1 MVEDIVFIILFILAI
16 GAGVWVWHMEVS
28 GTPIV
33 PPKASSNANGT
44 LEDEPSTAENEET
57 A

>member
-1 MVEDIVFIILFILAI
+1 MVEDIVFIILVILAI

-33 PPKASSNANGT
+33 PQKSSSDAADTVQDNPSSD
-44 LEDEPSTAENEET
+44 EDKET

>member
-1 MVEDIVFIILFILAI
+1 MVENIVFIILVILAI

-33 PPKASSNANGT
+33 PPKASPKAADT
-44 LEDEPSTAENEET
+44 AEDKPSVAENEET

>member
-1 MVEDIVFIILFILAI
+1 MVEDIVFIILVILAI

-33 PPKASSNANGT
+33 PPKASPNTNDAP
-44 LEDEPSTAENEET
+44 EDKPSPAETQET

>member
-1 MVEDIVFIILFILAI
+1 MVENIVFIILVILAI

-28 GTPIV
+28 GTPV
-33 PPKASSNANGT
+33 AP
-44 LEDEPSTAENEET
+44 PSTPAKSADTSEDNPLPANKEES

>member
-1 MVEDIVFIILFILAI
+1 MVENIVFVILVILAI

-33 PPKASSNANGT
+33 PPKASSDT
-44 LEDEPSTAENEET
+44 VDTIEDNPSPAENEET

>member
-1 MVEDIVFIILFILAI
+1 MVEDIVFIILVILAI

-28 GTPIV
+28 GTPII
-33 PPKASSNANGT
+33 PPKASANANDT
-44 LEDEPSTAENEET
+44 TTDNLSPAENEET

>member
-1 MVEDIVFIILFILAI
+1 MVEDIVFVILVILAI

-33 PPKASSNANGT
+33 PPKASSNTADT
-44 LEDEPSTAENEET
+44 AKDSPSSAENDET

>member
-1 MVEDIVFIILFILAI
+1 MVEDIVFIILVILAI
-16 GAGVWVWHMEVS
+16 GAGIWVWHMEVS

-33 PPKASSNANGT
+33 PPKAS
-44 LEDEPSTAENEET
+44 PSTDDTPEDKPSPAETQET

>member
-1 MVEDIVFIILFILAI
+1 MVENIVFVFLVILAI
-16 GAGVWVWHMEVS
+16 GAGIWVWHMEVS

-33 PPKASSNANGT
+33 PPKASPDIANT
-44 LEDEPSTAENEET
+44 IEDNPSSAESEET

>member
-1 MVEDIVFIILFILAI
+1 MVENIVFIILVILAI

-33 PPKASSNANGT
+33 PPKASSQSTGNP
-44 LEDEPSTAENEET
+44 EDKPSIAENEET